1 MNVTALIIFIYA
13 TLILV
18 GGVIGFCKA
27 GSIPSLISGIVFDVL
42 LSICAVA
49 MLKKKAWGQYTAL
62 ILTFIIDAFFTLRF
76 TKTLQFFPAGFMSL
90 LSLVVLIILA
100 LQIRKK

>member
-1 MNVTALIIFIYA
+1 
-13 TLILV
+13 
-18 GGVIGFCKA
+18 
-27 GSIPSLISGIVFDVL
+27 
-42 LSICAVA
+42 
-49 MLKKKAWGQYTAL
+49 
-62 ILTFIIDAFFTLRF
+62 LRF